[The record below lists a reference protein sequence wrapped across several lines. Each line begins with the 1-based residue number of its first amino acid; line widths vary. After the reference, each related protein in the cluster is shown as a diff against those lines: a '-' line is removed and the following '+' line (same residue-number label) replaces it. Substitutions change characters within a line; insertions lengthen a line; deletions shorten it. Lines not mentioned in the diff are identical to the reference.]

1 MEYSIKQISEK
12 TNLKAHVLRYYE
24 KEGLLPFV
32 NRSESG
38 IRRYSEDDL
47 EWLGLICCLKNTGMS
62 IKQIKAFVE
71 LSMQGGETLKQRC
84 DILIEHKKNVEI
96 QIEEMQEHLRKVA
109 HKIEYFTAQ
118 YEKHATD
125 NCQSCSLSSA
135 HNTRESAV
143 IWKTKNSCRR

>member
-1 MEYSIKQISEK
+1 MNYSIKQVSEK

-24 KEGLLPFV
+24 REGLLPYV

-62 IKQIKAFVE
+62 IKQIKDFVS
-71 LSMQGGETLKQRC
+71 LSVQGKETLKQRC
-84 DILIEHKKNVEI
+84 EMLLEHRKSVEN
-96 QIEEMQEHLRKVA
+96 QIKEMQKHLQKVT

-118 YEKHATD
+118 YEAYITADAEIALK
-125 NCQSCSLSSA
+125 
-135 HNTRESAV
+135 
-143 IWKTKNSCRR
+143 